1 MKWFFIQSLLGL
13 LAAFAI
19 GIPIGYLIWRLQYRR
34 MRTFDMAMGAGGVG
48 TLGAVA
54 TRGTLERASGAGDAG
69 GGIPVFDAP
78 SKVALGAVTPSAA
91 MLDRLR
97 VEHAAELARHRTS
110 LQDREAAIAD
120 LRAQLEKSRKEIAER
135 DSRLAAIASDSMRPN
150 DPSAKVDPE
159 TKLQALAEQRD
170 AARAGLAKALADYET
185 RLAALRSEH
194 EQELK
199 SFRAEHATA
208 VERLNLDA
216 ENRINEIRSER
227 ESVAQALQQA
237 NGDFD
242 EQRSA
247 LQQRHEA
254 ALSDLRK
261 RAERAESELS
271 AARSDLE
278 AQRSD
283 VAKRTAAFEAE
294 REATQSEL
302 AGARKS
308 LDDVQTALQR
318 ARAEIADA
326 ASVREALQRDLTDAS
341 AKMEQAQAEL
351 ANARKE
357 LESAKAT
364 LDETRSISERHR
376 LASDES
382 RLELSAVQATLSEV
396 RAQQAALQASHDD
409 LVRQERA
416 VRESLSSQDADT
428 ATESAVATPGSGPIS
443 RLAMALDPD
452 GVDPEG
458 VVDDLERIEGI
469 GPRISAS
476 LQAVGIRTFER
487 LAATPEARLREALAR
502 AGLNLAPSLPTWS
515 QQAKFLAVGDEKSFR
530 DFVERLVAGRE
541 AK

>member
-1 MKWFFIQSLLGL
+1 M
-13 LAAFAI
+13 
-19 GIPIGYLIWRLQYRR
+19 
-34 MRTFDMAMGAGGVG
+34 
-48 TLGAVA
+48 
-54 TRGTLERASGAGDAG
+54 
-69 GGIPVFDAP
+69 
-78 SKVALGAVTPSAA
+78 
-91 MLDRLR
+91 
-97 VEHAAELARHRTS
+97 
-110 LQDREAAIAD
+110 
-120 LRAQLEKSRKEIAER
+120 
-135 DSRLAAIASDSMRPN
+135 
-150 DPSAKVDPE
+150 
-159 TKLQALAEQRD
+159 
-170 AARAGLAKALADYET
+170 
-185 RLAALRSEH
+185 
-194 EQELK
+194 
-199 SFRAEHATA
+199 
-208 VERLNLDA
+208 
-216 ENRINEIRSER
+216 
-227 ESVAQALQQA
+227 
-237 NGDFD
+237 
-242 EQRSA
+242 
-247 LQQRHEA
+247 
-254 ALSDLRK
+254 
-261 RAERAESELS
+261 S